1 MISSLKEI
9 ITENIRY
16 FFITRQQAKAAQIKK
31 HKGTDLGLF
40 WEFAKPVFYICV
52 FYFAISMGFRG
63 AKDVPDLVCPYFVW
77 MASGII
83 PWFYITA
90 MISGGPGCIKKY
102 RGLVLKTA
110 YPLSTIPTITSLAN
124 LYTHIPMVIFLLVL
138 STIFRTPPSIYWL
151 QLPIYMALVILMGFV
166 WALGSGLFSILS
178 RDFRD
183 LIRAI
188 SPAFFWLSGI
198 LFDYRIVDNPT
209 IQFFFKL
216 NPITYIVQGYRNCI
230 CFHKWIW
237 EEPEAFLGFMVIFVI
252 LLVLALWLYKKL
264 KNILPDII

>member
-1 MISSLKEI
+1 
-9 ITENIRY
+9 
-16 FFITRQQAKAAQIKK
+16 
-31 HKGTDLGLF
+31 
-40 WEFAKPVFYICV
+40 
-52 FYFAISMGFRG
+52 
-63 AKDVPDLVCPYFVW
+63 
-77 MASGII
+77 
-83 PWFYITA
+83 
-90 MISGGPGCIKKY
+90 
-102 RGLVLKTA
+102 
-110 YPLSTIPTITSLAN
+110 
-124 LYTHIPMVIFLLVL
+124 
-138 STIFRTPPSIYWL
+138 
-151 QLPIYMALVILMGFV
+151 MGFV

-237 EEPEAFLGFMVIFVI
+237 EEPEAFLGFMVIFVR